1 MIILSIL
8 SHSHQ
13 NIQMT
18 ACRMSRGLQSQCSSL
33 WSTTSHL
40 RSRLTFSKNIQ
51 KTLNSCSNSSKNR
64 SRESLAMRRGRFLQH
79 HCGLPLYRG
88 AQQGGLIVGAEAVR
102 RRPHG
107 ALCEEAHHHCCMAQ
121 TSTVSRNTGTPMLQ
135 KGRTAPWPPLA
146 LLPLIRGLLPLVWDT
161 LPALKD
167 SVLRSSPVSFVGIL
181 GSPALP
187 LCPQRR
193 SHRRS
198 WGRWRQ

>member
-1 MIILSIL
+1 MMIILSIL

-107 ALCEEAHHHCCMAQ
+107 ALCEEAHHHCY
-121 TSTVSRNTGTPMLQ
+121 
-135 KGRTAPWPPLA
+135 
-146 LLPLIRGLLPLVWDT
+146 
-161 LPALKD
+161 
-167 SVLRSSPVSFVGIL
+167 
-181 GSPALP
+181 SPAWPRHLLSAGTLGHP
-187 LCPQRR
+187 CCRR
-193 SHRRS
+193 AGQPH
-198 WGRWRQ
+198 GHP